1 MCLMKSSLE
10 VSDEAFFFIYF
21 FFLNIYDRLCAI
33 SYFCILITVTSWSTH
48 TTLHKNGNVHTQTTT
63 LKAKT

>member
-1 MCLMKSSLE
+1 MCLMKSALE
-10 VSDEAFFFIYF
+10 VSDEAFF